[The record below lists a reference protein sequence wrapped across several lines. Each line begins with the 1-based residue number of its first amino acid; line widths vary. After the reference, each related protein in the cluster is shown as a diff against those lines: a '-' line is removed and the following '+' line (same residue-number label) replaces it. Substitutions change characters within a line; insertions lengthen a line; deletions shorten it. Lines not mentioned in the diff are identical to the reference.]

1 MNILQRYLS
10 LIQVQLVL
18 ILKTPVFNSKI
29 VQYTNFLCAF
39 SIYVYP
45 HSSGWVIALL
55 LQYCRVFLQF
65 ESIAKFCLPF
75 GCGDGVGVFFLFAVF
90 CYCRYSR
97 QRCYCYCKILD
108 FIQVKLTD
116 RWTDIRQKRL
126 TSVVCGFVKIFS
138 VFFRG
143 VFLLRLLNS
152 WISSSKHQSLS
163 KFSHLSTQQVMSML
177 LLVRLFFCLVGVGN
191 VAVVAFQ
198 RFSMNLFSLNSI
210 KLMRQRLLILLIFK
224 RDVLCCITVY
234 LRLVT
239 LPSIRLDIELQ

>member
-65 ESIAKFCLPF
+65 ESIAKSCLPF

-138 VFFRG
+138 VFFQRRFSSSWLSQFVDFLIKIIRVYLNFRIFQLNRLCRCFCQLG
-143 VFLLRLLNS
+143 CFSVQWGWGMLQLLR
-152 WISSSKHQSLS
+152 SKD
-163 KFSHLSTQQVMSML
+163 
-177 LLVRLFFCLVGVGN
+177 
-191 VAVVAFQ
+191 FQ
-198 RFSMNLFSLNSI
+198 
-210 KLMRQRLLILLIFK
+210 
-224 RDVLCCITVY
+224 
-234 LRLVT
+234 
-239 LPSIRLDIELQ
+239 